1 MEQVGKE
8 ELTEEALDAARRIY
22 ESSKPR
28 SRESLSEAEQD
39 MTSTKPM
46 PPHKHNPAGDKLS
59 HSFRILDESILSDE
73 TTTSAHI
80 IPRTWTNPSPKESSR
95 ETSPESLK
103 KSLHNKEAYQEE
115 IANITYKSE
124 EDEPFDDE
132 KIIAGRDEIE
142 LDDNEVKS
150 YLDDIIESMFS
161 ELDECKTEGKQS
173 PERYSE
179 DKVARIINLVKS
191 NFQKEPLATQMKLGP
206 PLSTTNHIYTNA
218 SNDNLKHQMKI
229 F

>member
-22 ESSKPR
+22 ESSKQR
-28 SRESLSEAEQD
+28 SGESLSEAEQD

-103 KSLHNKEAYQEE
+103 KSLHNK
-115 IANITYKSE
+115 KSE

-132 KIIAGRDEIE
+132 KIIVGRDEIE
-142 LDDNEVKS
+142 LDDDEVKS